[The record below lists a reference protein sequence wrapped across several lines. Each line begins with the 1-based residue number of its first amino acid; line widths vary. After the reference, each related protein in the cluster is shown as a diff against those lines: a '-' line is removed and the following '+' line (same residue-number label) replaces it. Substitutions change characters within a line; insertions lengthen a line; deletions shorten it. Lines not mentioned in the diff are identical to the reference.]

1 MKSLSAPSNLSNILL
16 VPCLTS
22 ILSHSPT
29 HKPSSLKNDRRN
41 LIKEVGSSTSQ
52 SLAPVQNSKTLRD
65 QGMENP
71 IESCTDNKMSE
82 NDRSHVAILENMEEK
97 NSGDEIEVRAGASNN
112 EAGQGHTGKLNEY
125 DPSLDIPIALR
136 KGTRSC
142 T

>member
-1 MKSLSAPSNLSNILL
+1 
-16 VPCLTS
+16 
-22 ILSHSPT
+22 
-29 HKPSSLKNDRRN
+29 
-41 LIKEVGSSTSQ
+41 
-52 SLAPVQNSKTLRD
+52 
-65 QGMENP
+65 MENP